1 MSNRRCFFIGH
12 RDASEGVCK
21 QLAAAIEQH
30 ITEFGVTQFVAGHYG
45 QFDRMAV
52 REVAKAKLR
61 HPDVTQTMLLPYHPT
76 EHPIQLPDGFDD
88 SFYPFEGERIPR
100 KAAIVRANR
109 YMAEH
114 IDYLIAYAAHTV
126 SNTRNLL
133 KYARK
138 CRQKSPLVITELNLG
153 GGTL

>member
-30 ITEFGVTQFVAGHYG
+30 ITEFGVTQFVARHYG

-61 HPDVTQTMLLPYHPT
+61 HPDVTQTMLRPYHPT

-88 SFYPFEGERIPR
+88 SFIPL
-100 KAAIVRANR
+100 KANEFPGKRQSSAQTAIWPSTST
-109 YMAEH
+109 
-114 IDYLIAYAAHTV
+114 I
-126 SNTRNLL
+126 
-133 KYARK
+133 
-138 CRQKSPLVITELNLG
+138 
-153 GGTL
+153 